1 MLTILFKR
9 HWHIIHII
17 LLYYPIDIILNFD
30 IVNTESEKINM
41 DNIKEKIKTLSDE
54 TISNMLNQR
63 KTNTSSFKDFLIDE
77 QKKRKKHNHLMATDW
92 NYAIKEHIKTGLE
105 SPIPYK
111 VIPYKNGIGIKK
123 IEFFKPIKN
132 GSL

>member
-1 MLTILFKR
+1 MNRIYRSDEDKMMQDKTLTWSEPLVINNDKR
-9 HWHIIHII
+9 HH
-17 LLYYPIDIILNFD
+17 
-30 IVNTESEKINM
+30 
-41 DNIKEKIKTLSDE
+41 
-54 TISNMLNQR
+54 
-63 KTNTSSFKDFLIDE
+63 
-77 QKKRKKHNHLMATDW
+77 HLMATDW

-132 GSL
+132 HSL

>member
-1 MLTILFKR
+1 
-9 HWHIIHII
+9 
-17 LLYYPIDIILNFD
+17 
-30 IVNTESEKINM
+30 M
-41 DNIKEKIKTLSDE
+41 DNKKEKNPAHDWPTYIK
-54 TISNMLNQR
+54 Q
-63 KTNTSSFKDFLIDE
+63 
-77 QKKRKKHNHLMATDW
+77 A
-92 NYAIKEHIKTGLE
+92 IKTGLE

>member
-1 MLTILFKR
+1 
-9 HWHIIHII
+9 
-17 LLYYPIDIILNFD
+17 
-30 IVNTESEKINM
+30 M

-63 KTNTSSFKDFLIDE
+63 KNHTSSFKDLLLDE
-77 QKKRKKHNHLMATDW
+77 QKKRKKHNHLMATNW